1 MYQMLNEVDD
11 DVLHCTSR
19 RLHDADGALSASLCR
34 GIFMTQTVR
43 YPQSQ
48 SL

>member
-19 RLHDADGALSASLCR
+19 RLHDADGALAVAVAKKTCLQLSNPE
-34 GIFMTQTVR
+34 
-43 YPQSQ
+43 PQAR
-48 SL
+48 L